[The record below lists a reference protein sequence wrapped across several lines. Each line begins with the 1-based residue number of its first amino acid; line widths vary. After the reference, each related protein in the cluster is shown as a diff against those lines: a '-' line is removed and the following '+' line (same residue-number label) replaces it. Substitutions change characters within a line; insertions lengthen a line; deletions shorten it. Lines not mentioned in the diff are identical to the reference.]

1 MNLFYV
7 SDFSGKI
14 GDLIHIEGDDA
25 HHIDRVLRLNAGE
38 GLIISNGKGNW
49 AIGKIRN
56 VSKKMVDIE
65 ITKVG
70 SETKQDLQISV
81 AQAITKSDR
90 AKETI
95 ELLTASGVDE
105 IIPWKAARSIGK
117 EATKWEVTSV
127 EAGKQSRRFWLP
139 VISEEQNINSL
150 AIIAKDF
157 DQILICHE
165 SASEP
170 ISKVARK
177 AKKTLIVIGPEGG
190 LTNEEIEELKKVNG
204 ETVRLGRPIL
214 RSAHAGI
221 AAVSAVSALIGNW

>member
-1 MNLFYV
+1 MNLFYIEK
-7 SDFSGKI
+7 FSEKI
-14 GDLIHIEGDDA
+14 GDLIKIDGDDA

-38 GLIISNGKGNW
+38 TLLLSNGTGDW

-56 VSKKMVDIE
+56 VSKREVDVE
-65 ITKVG
+65 IIKVG
-70 SETKQDLQISV
+70 SESKPEMEICV

-90 AKETI
+90 AKECL

-117 EATKWEVTSV
+117 DSSKWSTTCI

-139 VISEEQNINSL
+139 KVSEELDLNSL
-150 AIIAKDF
+150 IERAVNF

-165 SASEP
+165 AANEV
-170 ISKVARK
+170 ISKVVQKVKR
-177 AKKTLIVIGPEGG
+177 TLIIVGPEGG
-190 LTNEEIEELKKVNG
+190 LTESEIEALRNKNG
-204 ETVRLGRPIL
+204 NMVRLGRPIL

-221 AAVSAVSALIGNW
+221 AAVAAVSALIGNW